1 MDPNF
6 QNEEAKTQRV
16 KCLAQDHAGSG
27 NEASEPSPLT
37 IGSAASQEDWV

>member
-16 KCLAQDHAGSG
+16 KRLAQDHAGSG

-37 IGSAASQEDWV
+37 CSAAAQEDWV